1 MREPKKITS
10 QLVEA
15 HGLTREEYE
24 RIKKILGRE
33 PNFTE
38 LGIFSVMWS
47 EHCSYKSSKPVLKLF
62 PTGGENILVKAGEEN
77 AGVIDIGDGLAIVM
91 KAESHNHPSAIEP
104 FQGSATGAGGM
115 IRDIFTMGARPLAL
129 LSFLRFGLLKRP
141 HNRYLFTEVIKGSAF
156 YGDCMGIPMVE
167 GQIYFDETYEG
178 NPLVNVMCVG
188 IVKAKDIV
196 KGKATGEGNLVLY
209 VGRDTGRDGLGGA
222 NFASSE
228 LTEESDKDESAV
240 AIGDPSKEKLLMEA
254 CLELIKSGIVIGMQD
269 MGAAGLTSSSS
280 EMAGRG
286 GFGIKLNISK
296 IPRREEGMIP
306 YEVMLSESQER
317 MLIIIEQGKE
327 KKAQEI
333 FEKRDLYA
341 EIIGEVTSDG
351 LLKVFDNDKLVAE
364 IPIKALTKDAPVY
377 IREERE
383 PEYLKRVKNFKISN
397 FSETS
402 DYNEVL
408 RKLLDSPAL
417 SSKEWVYEQYD
428 HTVRNDTVALS
439 GKDAA
444 VLRIKGTNKTIV
456 STSDGNGTYCY
467 LDPYEGGK
475 IAVAKAAR
483 NIVCLGGKPLA
494 ITDCLNF
501 GNPTKPEVFWQFKK
515 CVQGIA
521 EASRFLEIPVTG
533 GNVSFY
539 NENPKGAI
547 DPTPMI
553 GMLGIIEDINLLC
566 TPYFKKDKDLIL
578 LLGKCKDEI
587 GGSEF
592 LKVIYNLKS
601 GDPPRVNLKE
611 EKAIQ
616 NTCLELIQNKLIN
629 SAHDCSEGGLAVALA
644 ECCILNS
651 GNRQGAKIFIPQSNL
666 RSDVFLFGETQSR
679 ILISCH
685 PHNFSLIRKIA
696 EKNKVPLLK
705 IGEVGGDK
713 LIISRENRELI
724 NLKIDELEKIWKM
737 AIPRRVNSS

>member
-1 MREPKKITS
+1 MREPEKITS

-47 EHCSYKSSKPVLKLF
+47 EHCSYKSSKSVLKLF
-62 PTGGENILVKAGEEN
+62 PTDGENILVKAGEEN

-91 KAESHNHPSAIEP
+91 KTESHNHPSAVEP
-104 FQGSATGAGGM
+104 FQGAATGVGGI
-115 IRDIFTMGARPLAL
+115 IRDIFTMGARPIAL
-129 LSFLRFGLLKRP
+129 LNSLCFGPLEKSR
-141 HNRYLFTEVIKGSAF
+141 NRYLFSGVVEGIAS
-156 YGDCMGIPMVE
+156 YGNCMGIPTIG
-167 GQIYFDETYEG
+167 GQVYFDETYEG

-188 IVKAKDIV
+188 IAKVKDVI
-196 KGKATGEGNLVLY
+196 KGKAKGEGNSVLY
-209 VGRDTGRDGLGGA
+209 VGSDTGRDGLGGA
-222 NFASSE
+222 SFASRE
-228 LTEESDKDESAV
+228 LTEESDKDRPAV
-240 AIGDPSKEKLLMEA
+240 QIGDPFREKLLLEA
-254 CLELIKSGIVIGMQD
+254 CLELMKAGIIIGMQD

-286 GFGIKLNISK
+286 NSGIRLNISQ
-296 IPRREEGMIP
+296 IPKREEGMIP

-327 KKAQEI
+327 RKAREI
-333 FEKRDLYA
+333 FEKWDLHA

-351 LLKVFDNDKLVAE
+351 LLEVFNNNKIVAN
-364 IPIKALTKDAPVY
+364 IPVKALTEDAPIY

-397 FSETS
+397 FSETN
-402 DYNEVL
+402 DYNEIL
-408 RKLLDSPAL
+408 RKLLDSPTI

-428 HTVRNDTVALS
+428 HMVRTNTVVLP
-439 GKDAA
+439 GKGGA
-444 VLRIKGTNKTIV
+444 VLRIKGTNKAIV
-456 STSDGNGTYCY
+456 LTSDGNGTYCY

-475 IAVAKAAR
+475 IAVAEAAR
-483 NIVCLGGKPLA
+483 NIVCSGGEPLA
-494 ITDCLNF
+494 ITDCLNS
-501 GNPTKPEVFWQFKK
+501 GNPTKPEIFWQFKK

-521 EASRFLEIPVTG
+521 EASSFLETPVTG

-553 GMLGIIEDINLLC
+553 GMLGIIKDINLLC

-616 NTCLELIQNKLIN
+616 NTCLELIRNKLIN

-679 ILISCH
+679 ILISCSLS
-685 PHNFSLIRKIA
+685 NFPLIKEIA

-705 IGEVGGDK
+705 IGEVGGK
-713 LIISRENRELI
+713 RLIISREGKELI

>member
-1 MREPKKITS
+1 MREPEKITS

-77 AGVIDIGDGLAIVM
+77 AGVIDIGNGLVIVM
-91 KAESHNHPSAIEP
+91 KTESHNHPSAVEP
-104 FQGSATGAGGM
+104 FQGAATGVGGI
-115 IRDIFTMGARPLAL
+115 IRDIFTMGARPIAL
-129 LSFLRFGLLKRP
+129 LNSLCFGPLEKSR
-141 HNRYLFTEVIKGSAF
+141 NRYLFSGVVEGIAS
-156 YGDCMGIPMVE
+156 YGNCMGIPTIG
-167 GQIYFDETYEG
+167 GQVYFDETYEG

-188 IVKAKDIV
+188 IAKAKDIV
-196 KGKATGEGNLVLY
+196 RGKAVGEGNSVLY
-209 VGRDTGRDGLGGA
+209 VGSDTGRDGLGGA
-222 NFASSE
+222 SFASRE
-228 LTEESDKDESAV
+228 LTEESDKDRPAV
-240 AIGDPSKEKLLMEA
+240 QIGDPFKEKLLLEA
-254 CLELIKSGIVIGMQD
+254 CLELMKEGIIIGMQD

-280 EMAGRG
+280 EMASRG
-286 GFGIKLNISK
+286 DSGMRINISQVPK
-296 IPRREEGMIP
+296 REQGMIP

-317 MLIIIEQGKE
+317 MLIIIKRGKGE
-327 KKAQEI
+327 KAREV
-333 FEKRDLYA
+333 FEKWGLHA
-341 EIIGEVTSDG
+341 EIIGEVTSDKF
-351 LLKVFDNDKLVAE
+351 LKVLDSDKLVAN
-364 IPIKALTKDAPVY
+364 IPVKALTEDAPVY

-383 PEYLKRVKNFKISN
+383 PDYFKRIKNFEISLLP
-397 FSETS
+397 EVS

-408 RKLLDSPAL
+408 RKLLDSPTI

-428 HTVRNDTVALS
+428 HMVRTNTVVLP
-439 GKDAA
+439 GKGGA
-444 VLRIKGTNKTIV
+444 VLRIKGTNEAIV
-456 STSDGNGTYCY
+456 LTSDGNGAYCY

-475 IAVAKAAR
+475 IAVAEAAR
-483 NIVCLGGKPLA
+483 NIVCSGGKPLA

-547 DPTPMI
+547 DPTPMV
-553 GMLGIIEDINLLC
+553 GMLGIVEDINLLC

-578 LLGKCKDEI
+578 LLGEYQDEI

-592 LKVIYNLKS
+592 LKVIHNLKS
-601 GDPPRVNLKE
+601 GNPPQINLKK

-616 NTCLELIQNKLIN
+616 NTCLEFIQKKLIN

-644 ECCILNS
+644 ECCILDHS
-651 GNRQGAKIFIPQSNL
+651 DKRGAKIFISSSNL
-666 RSDVFLFGETQSR
+666 RSDVLLFGETQSR
-679 ILISCH
+679 ILISCSLS
-685 PHNFSLIRKIA
+685 NFPLIREIA
-696 EKNKVPLLK
+696 EENKVPLLK

-724 NLKIDELEKIWKM
+724 NLNVNELEKIWKM
-737 AIPRRVNSS
+737 AIRRRVKG

>member
-1 MREPKKITS
+1 MRGPEKITS
-10 QLVEA
+10 QLIKA
-15 HGLTREEYE
+15 HGLTGEEYE
-24 RIKKILGRE
+24 RIKAILGRE

-62 PTGGENILVKAGEEN
+62 PTEGKNILVKAGEEN
-77 AGVIDIGDGLAIVM
+77 AGVIDIGNGLAIVM
-91 KAESHNHPSAIEP
+91 KTESHNHPSAVEP
-104 FQGSATGAGGM
+104 FQGAATGVGGI
-115 IRDIFTMGARPLAL
+115 IRDIFTMGARPIAL
-129 LSFLRFGLLKRP
+129 LNSLCFGPLEKPR
-141 HNRYLFTEVIKGSAF
+141 NRYLFSGVVEGIAS
-156 YGDCMGIPMVE
+156 YGNCMGIPTIG
-167 GQIYFDETYEG
+167 GQVYFDETYEG

-188 IVKAKDIV
+188 IIKIKDIV
-196 KGKATGEGNLVLY
+196 KGKAKGEGNLVLY
-209 VGRDTGRDGLGGA
+209 VGADTGRDGLGGA
-222 NFASSE
+222 SFASRE
-228 LTEESDKDESAV
+228 LTEESDKDRPSV
-240 AIGDPSKEKLLMEA
+240 QIGDPFREKLLLEA
-254 CLELIKSGIVIGMQD
+254 CLELMEAGIIVGMQD

-286 GFGIKLNISK
+286 NSGIRLNISR
-296 IPRREEGMIP
+296 IPKREEGMIP

-317 MLIIIEQGKE
+317 MLIIIKREKE
-327 KKAQEI
+327 EKAKEI
-333 FEKRDLYA
+333 FERWDLHA
-341 EIIGEVTSDG
+341 EIIGEVTSDKFLEVLNG
-351 LLKVFDNDKLVAE
+351 GKLVAK
-364 IPIKALTKDAPVY
+364 IPVKALTEDAPVY

-383 PEYLKRVKNFKISN
+383 PEYLKRVKNFKIFN
-397 FSETS
+397 FPEVS

-408 RKLLDSPAL
+408 RKLLDSPTI
-417 SSKEWVYEQYD
+417 SSKGWVYEQYD
-428 HTVRNDTVALS
+428 HMVRTNTVILP
-439 GKDAA
+439 GKGGA
-444 VLRIKGTNKTIV
+444 VLRIKGTNKAIV
-456 STSDGNGTYCY
+456 LTSDGNGTYSY

-475 IAVAKAAR
+475 VAVAEAAR
-483 NIVCLGGKPLA
+483 NIICSGGKPLA

-521 EASRFLEIPVTG
+521 EVSRFLDIPVTG

-566 TPYFKKDKDLIL
+566 TSYFKKDKDLIL
-578 LLGKCKDEI
+578 LLGECKNEI

-592 LKVIYNLKS
+592 LKIIYNLKL
-601 GDPPRVNLKE
+601 GIPPRVNLKE

-629 SAHDCSEGGLAVALA
+629 SAHDLSEGGLAVALA
-644 ECCILNS
+644 ECCILDS
-651 GNRQGAKIFIPQSNL
+651 GNKQGAKIFIPRSNL

-679 ILISCH
+679 ILISSH
-685 PHNFSLIRKIA
+685 PHNFSLIREIA

-713 LIISRENRELI
+713 LIILREDRELI
-724 NLKIDELEKIWKM
+724 NLNIDELENIWKM

>member
-1 MREPKKITS
+1 MREPEKITS
-10 QLVEA
+10 QLIKA
-15 HGLTREEYE
+15 HGLTGEEYE
-24 RIKKILGRE
+24 RIKAILGRE

-62 PTGGENILVKAGEEN
+62 PTEGKNILVKAGEEN
-77 AGVIDIGDGLAIVM
+77 AGVIDIGNGLAIVM
-91 KAESHNHPSAIEP
+91 KTESHNHPSAVEP
-104 FQGSATGAGGM
+104 FQGAATGVGGI
-115 IRDIFTMGARPLAL
+115 IRDIFTMGARPIAL
-129 LSFLRFGLLKRP
+129 LNSLCFGPLEKPR
-141 HNRYLFTEVIKGSAF
+141 NRYLFSGVVEGIAS
-156 YGDCMGIPMVE
+156 YGNCMGIPTIG

-188 IVKAKDIV
+188 IIKIKDIV
-196 KGKATGEGNLVLY
+196 KGKAKGEGNLVLY
-209 VGRDTGRDGLGGA
+209 VGADTGRDGLGGA
-222 NFASSE
+222 SFASRE
-228 LTEESDKDESAV
+228 LTEESDKDRPSV
-240 AIGDPSKEKLLMEA
+240 QIGDPFREKLLLEA
-254 CLELIKSGIVIGMQD
+254 CLELMEAGIIVGMQD

-286 GFGIKLNISK
+286 NSGIRLNISR
-296 IPRREEGMIP
+296 IPKREEGMIP

-317 MLIIIEQGKE
+317 MLIIIKREKE
-327 KKAQEI
+327 EKAKEI
-333 FEKRDLYA
+333 FERWDLHA
-341 EIIGEVTSDG
+341 EIIGEVTSDKFLEVLNG
-351 LLKVFDNDKLVAE
+351 GKLVAK
-364 IPIKALTKDAPVY
+364 IPVKALTEDAPVY

-383 PEYLKRVKNFKISN
+383 PEYLKRVKNFKIFN
-397 FSETS
+397 FPEVS

-408 RKLLDSPAL
+408 RKLLDSPTI
-417 SSKEWVYEQYD
+417 SSKGWVYEQYD
-428 HTVRNDTVALS
+428 HMVRTNTVILP
-439 GKDAA
+439 GKGGA
-444 VLRIKGTNKTIV
+444 VLRIKGTNKAIV
-456 STSDGNGTYCY
+456 LTSDGNGTYSY

-475 IAVAKAAR
+475 VAVAEAAR
-483 NIVCLGGKPLA
+483 NIICSGGKPLA

-521 EASRFLEIPVTG
+521 EVSRFLDIPVTG

-566 TPYFKKDKDLIL
+566 TSYFKKDKDLIL
-578 LLGKCKDEI
+578 LLGECKNEI

-592 LKVIYNLKS
+592 LKIIYNLKL
-601 GDPPRVNLKE
+601 GIPPRVNLKE

-629 SAHDCSEGGLAVALA
+629 SAHDLSEGGLAVALA
-644 ECCILNS
+644 ECCILDS
-651 GNRQGAKIFIPQSNL
+651 GNKQGAKIFIPRSNL

-679 ILISCH
+679 ILISSH
-685 PHNFSLIRKIA
+685 PHNFSLIREIA

-713 LIISRENRELI
+713 LIILREDRELI
-724 NLKIDELEKIWKM
+724 NLNIDELENIWKM

>member
-1 MREPKKITS
+1 MREPEKITS
-10 QLVEA
+10 QLIKA
-15 HGLTREEYE
+15 HGLTGEEYE
-24 RIKKILGRE
+24 RIKAILGRE

-62 PTGGENILVKAGEEN
+62 PTEGKNILVKAGEEN
-77 AGVIDIGDGLAIVM
+77 AGVIDIGNGLAIVM
-91 KAESHNHPSAIEP
+91 KTESHNHPSAVEP
-104 FQGSATGAGGM
+104 FQGAATGVGGI
-115 IRDIFTMGARPLAL
+115 IRDIFTMGARPIAL
-129 LSFLRFGLLKRP
+129 LNSLCFGPLEKPR
-141 HNRYLFTEVIKGSAF
+141 NRYLFSGVVEGIAS
-156 YGDCMGIPMVE
+156 YGNCMGIPTIG
-167 GQIYFDETYEG
+167 GQVYFDETYEG

-188 IVKAKDIV
+188 IIKIKDIV
-196 KGKATGEGNLVLY
+196 KGKAKGEGNLVLY
-209 VGRDTGRDGLGGA
+209 VGADTGRDGLGGA
-222 NFASSE
+222 SFASRE
-228 LTEESDKDESAV
+228 LTEESDKDRPSV
-240 AIGDPSKEKLLMEA
+240 QIGDPFREKLLLEA
-254 CLELIKSGIVIGMQD
+254 CLELMEAGIIVGMQD

-286 GFGIKLNISK
+286 NSGIRLNISR
-296 IPRREEGMIP
+296 IPKREEGMIP

-317 MLIIIEQGKE
+317 MLIIIKREKE
-327 KKAQEI
+327 EKAKEI
-333 FEKRDLYA
+333 FERWDLHA
-341 EIIGEVTSDG
+341 EIIGEVTSDKFLEVLNG
-351 LLKVFDNDKLVAE
+351 GKLVAK
-364 IPIKALTKDAPVY
+364 IPVKALTEDAPVY

-383 PEYLKRVKNFKISN
+383 PEYLKRVKNFKIFN
-397 FSETS
+397 FPEVS

-408 RKLLDSPAL
+408 RKLLDSPTI
-417 SSKEWVYEQYD
+417 SSKGWVYEQYD
-428 HTVRNDTVALS
+428 HMVRTNTVILP
-439 GKDAA
+439 GKGGA
-444 VLRIKGTNKTIV
+444 VLRIKGTNKAIV
-456 STSDGNGTYCY
+456 LTSDGNGTYSY

-475 IAVAKAAR
+475 VAVAEAAR
-483 NIVCLGGKPLA
+483 NIICSGGKPLA

-521 EASRFLEIPVTG
+521 EVSRFLDIPVTG

-578 LLGKCKDEI
+578 LLGECKNEI

-592 LKVIYNLKS
+592 LKIIYNLKL
-601 GDPPRVNLKE
+601 GIPPRVNLKE

-629 SAHDCSEGGLAVALA
+629 SAHDLSEGGLAVALA
-644 ECCILNS
+644 ECCILDS
-651 GNRQGAKIFIPQSNL
+651 GNKQGAKIFIPRSNL
-666 RSDVFLFGETQSR
+666 RNDVFLFGETQSR
-679 ILISCH
+679 ILISSH
-685 PHNFSLIRKIA
+685 PHNFSLIREIA

-713 LIISRENRELI
+713 LIILREDRELI
-724 NLKIDELEKIWKM
+724 NLNIDELENIWKM

>member
-1 MREPKKITS
+1 MREPEKITS
-10 QLVEA
+10 QLIKA
-15 HGLTREEYE
+15 HGLTGEEYE
-24 RIKKILGRE
+24 RIKAILGRE

-62 PTGGENILVKAGEEN
+62 PTEGKNILVKAGEEN
-77 AGVIDIGDGLAIVM
+77 AGVIDIGNGLAIVM
-91 KAESHNHPSAIEP
+91 KTESHNHPSAVEP
-104 FQGSATGAGGM
+104 FQGAATGVGGI
-115 IRDIFTMGARPLAL
+115 IRDIFTMGARPIAL
-129 LSFLRFGLLKRP
+129 LNSLCFGPLEKPR
-141 HNRYLFTEVIKGSAF
+141 NRYLFSGVVEGIAS
-156 YGDCMGIPMVE
+156 YGNCMGIPTIG
-167 GQIYFDETYEG
+167 GQVYFDETYEG

-188 IVKAKDIV
+188 IIKIKDIV
-196 KGKATGEGNLVLY
+196 KGKAKGEGNLVLY
-209 VGRDTGRDGLGGA
+209 VGADTGRDGLGGA
-222 NFASSE
+222 SFASRE
-228 LTEESDKDESAV
+228 LTEESDKDRPSV
-240 AIGDPSKEKLLMEA
+240 QIGDPFREKLLLEA
-254 CLELIKSGIVIGMQD
+254 CLELMEAGIIVGMQD

-286 GFGIKLNISK
+286 NSGIRLNISR
-296 IPRREEGMIP
+296 IPKREEGMIP

-317 MLIIIEQGKE
+317 MLIIIKREKE
-327 KKAQEI
+327 EKAKEI
-333 FEKRDLYA
+333 FERWDLHA
-341 EIIGEVTSDG
+341 EIIGEVTSDKFLEVLNG
-351 LLKVFDNDKLVAE
+351 GKLVAK
-364 IPIKALTKDAPVY
+364 IPVKALTEDAPVY

-383 PEYLKRVKNFKISN
+383 PEYLKRVKNFKIFN
-397 FSETS
+397 FPEVS

-408 RKLLDSPAL
+408 RKLLDSPTI
-417 SSKEWVYEQYD
+417 SSKGWVYEQYD
-428 HTVRNDTVALS
+428 HMVRTNTVILP
-439 GKDAA
+439 GKGGA
-444 VLRIKGTNKTIV
+444 VLRIKGTNKAIV
-456 STSDGNGTYCY
+456 LTSDGNGTYSY

-475 IAVAKAAR
+475 VAVAEAAR
-483 NIVCLGGKPLA
+483 NIICSGGKPLA

-521 EASRFLEIPVTG
+521 EVSRFLDIPVTG

-566 TPYFKKDKDLIL
+566 TSYFKKDKDLIL
-578 LLGKCKDEI
+578 LLGECKNEI

-592 LKVIYNLKS
+592 LKIIYNLKL
-601 GDPPRVNLKE
+601 GIPPRVNLKE

-629 SAHDCSEGGLAVALA
+629 SAHDLSEGGLAVALA
-644 ECCILNS
+644 ECCILDS
-651 GNRQGAKIFIPQSNL
+651 GNKQGAKIFIPRSNL

-679 ILISCH
+679 ILISSH
-685 PHNFSLIRKIA
+685 PHNFSLIREIA

-713 LIISRENRELI
+713 LIILREDRELI
-724 NLKIDELEKIWKM
+724 NLNIDELENIWKM